1 MTIYLSLIFIPM
13 ILLLVE
19 SKVKRDLDLMLWILV
34 SVLTL
39 IVIGTRYEVGGD
51 WDNYLAQ
58 LTRASTRDFISAAR
72 TNSEWGYGA
81 LNWISA
87 KLGMGIYGVNTF
99 CGAILVLGTALFCRR
114 QPIPWLAWL
123 IATPYLLVVVGMGY
137 TRQSVALGFLLLGLV
152 QLENKK
158 VWRYLLLILAGY
170 FFHKTVLLMAP
181 LGILVWRRNIWFKGV
196 IIVLVGVSFVWLI
209 IVYRA
214 QILSNLAEPGE
225 IFRLMSKYFVGTQW
239 SSSGAL
245 PRVLMNAIPSIL
257 FLSLLLL
264 KKWPKSFDNQILWA
278 AIAVASIISLYFVG
292 HISTAIDRINIY
304 FIPIQLYVWSRIPL
318 LWSDIK
324 TQTAMTIGICLIY
337 LASFMVWLFMANHA
351 YEWIPYRSALLL

>member
-1 MTIYLSLIFIPM
+1 MTIYLSFILIPLL
-13 ILLLVE
+13 LLLVE
-19 SKVKRDLDLMLWILV
+19 SKLKRDLDLMLWILM
-34 SVLTL
+34 SLFIL

-51 WDNYLAQ
+51 WDNYLAH
-58 LTRASTRDFISAAR
+58 LARASSRDFISAAI
-72 TNSEWGYGA
+72 TNTELGYGA

-99 CGAILVLGTALFCRR
+99 CGAILVFGTAFFCRR

-137 TRQSVALGFLLLGLV
+137 TRQSVAVGFLLLGLV
-152 QLENKK
+152 ALENKK
-158 VWRYLLLILAGY
+158 VWRYFLLILAGY

-181 LGILVWRRNIWFKGV
+181 LGILVWRRNAWFKGG
-196 IIVLVGVSFVWLI
+196 IIVLLCVFFVWAI
-209 IVYRA
+209 IAYRA

-225 IFRLMSKYFVGTQW
+225 FFRLVSKYFMGSQW

-245 PRVLMNAIPSIL
+245 PRVLMNAMPSFL

-264 KKWPKSFDNQILWA
+264 KRWPKSSDNQMLWA
-278 AIAVASIISLYFVG
+278 AIAIASIASLYFVG

-318 LWSDIK
+318 LWPDIK
-324 TQTAMTIGICLIY
+324 TQTAITIGIY
-337 LASFMVWLFMANHA
+337 LVYFSSFMVWLFMANHA

>member
-1 MTIYLSLIFIPM
+1 MTIYLSFILIPLL
-13 ILLLVE
+13 LLLVE
-19 SKVKRDLDLMLWILV
+19 SKLKRDLDLMLWILM
-34 SVLTL
+34 SLFIL

-51 WDNYLAQ
+51 WDNYLAH
-58 LTRASTRDFISAAR
+58 LARASSRDFISAAI
-72 TNSEWGYGA
+72 TNTELGYGA

-99 CGAILVLGTALFCRR
+99 CGAILVFGTAFFCRR

-137 TRQSVALGFLLLGLV
+137 TRQSVAVGFLLLGLV
-152 QLENKK
+152 ALENKK
-158 VWRYLLLILAGY
+158 VWRYFLLILAGY

-181 LGILVWRRNIWFKGV
+181 LGILVWRRNRLLSVLIAGAALILIV
-196 IIVLVGVSFVWLI
+196 IALFLPHYLLELWENIVLRYQNYSSYDNTL
-209 IVYRA
+209 YR
-214 QILSNLAEPGE
+214 
-225 IFRLMSKYFVGTQW
+225 
-239 SSSGAL
+239 SSGAL
-245 PRVLMNAIPSIL
+245 PRVLMNAMPSFL

-264 KKWPKSFDNQILWA
+264 KRWPKSSDNQMLWA
-278 AIAVASIISLYFVG
+278 AIAIASIASLYFVG

-318 LWSDIK
+318 LWPDIK
-324 TQTAMTIGICLIY
+324 TQTAITIGIY
-337 LASFMVWLFMANHA
+337 LVYFSSFMVWLFMANHA

>member
-1 MTIYLSLIFIPM
+1 VTLYWLLFILPIIGVVIPLRLSENIQVLI
-13 ILLLVE
+13 
-19 SKVKRDLDLMLWILV
+19 WIL
-34 SVLTL
+34 SAILLTL
-39 IVIGTRYEVGGD
+39 IIGTRYEVGGD
-51 WDNYLAQ
+51 WDNYLAHVV
-58 LTRASTRDFISAAR
+58 RASSRDFISAAS
-72 TNSEWGYGA
+72 NNAELGYGA

-99 CGAILVLGTALFCRR
+99 CGAILVFGTAFFCRR

-152 QLENKK
+152 ALENKK
-158 VWRYLLLILAGY
+158 VWRYFLLILAGY

-181 LGILVWRRNIWFKGV
+181 LGILVWRRNVWFKGG
-196 IIVLVGVSFVWLI
+196 IIVLFSVFFVWAI

-225 IFRLMSKYFVGTQW
+225 FFRLFSKYFVGNQW

-245 PRVLMNAIPSIL
+245 PRVLMNAIPSFL
-257 FLSLLLL
+257 FLSLLLF
-264 KKWPKSFDNQILWA
+264 KRWPKSSDNQMLWA
-278 AIAVASIISLYFVG
+278 AIAIASIASLYFVG

-318 LWSDIK
+318 VIFDR
-324 TQTAMTIGICLIY
+324 MTRTLVIVSIIFVYGI
-337 LASFMVWLFMANHA
+337 SFLVWLNWADNSGN
-351 YEWIPYRSALLL
+351 WIPYNSILFL

>member
-1 MTIYLSLIFIPM
+1 MTLYWLLFGLPIIGVVIPLRFSESIQIFI
-13 ILLLVE
+13 
-19 SKVKRDLDLMLWILV
+19 WTAFAILV
-34 SVLTL
+34 TL
-39 IVIGTRYEVGGD
+39 IIGTRYEVGGD

-58 LTRASTRDFISAAR
+58 LTRASTRDFISAVLN
-72 TNSEWGYGA
+72 NSEWGYGA

-181 LGILVWRRNIWFKGV
+181 LGILVWRRNIWLSVV
-196 IIVLVGVSFVWLI
+196 IAVLAFILTMVALFPSHYLLELWENVVLKYQNYSSYDTAL
-209 IVYRA
+209 YR
-214 QILSNLAEPGE
+214 
-225 IFRLMSKYFVGTQW
+225 
-239 SSSGAL
+239 SSGAL

-304 FIPIQLYVWSRIPL
+304 FIPIQLYVWSRIFL
-318 LWSDIK
+318 VISDR
-324 TQTAMTIGICLIY
+324 MTRTLVILAIISIY
-337 LASFMVWLFMANHA
+337 GGSFLVWLNWADNSGN
-351 YEWIPYRSALLL
+351 WIPYSSLLFL

>member
-1 MTIYLSLIFIPM
+1 MTLYWLLFAVPIIGVVIPLRFSESIQIFI
-13 ILLLVE
+13 
-19 SKVKRDLDLMLWILV
+19 WTAFAILV
-34 SVLTL
+34 TL
-39 IVIGTRYEVGGD
+39 IIGTRYEVGGD

-58 LTRASTRDFISAAR
+58 LTRASTRDFISAVLN
-72 TNSEWGYGA
+72 NSEWGYGA

-181 LGILVWRRNIWFKGV
+181 LGILVWRRNIWLSVV
-196 IIVLVGVSFVWLI
+196 IAILAFILTMVALFPSHYLLELWENVVLKYQNYSSYDTAL
-209 IVYRA
+209 YR
-214 QILSNLAEPGE
+214 
-225 IFRLMSKYFVGTQW
+225 
-239 SSSGAL
+239 SSGAL

-264 KKWPKSFDNQILWA
+264 KKWPKSFDNQMLWA

-324 TQTAMTIGICLIY
+324 TQTAMTIGIYLIY

>member
-1 MTIYLSLIFIPM
+1 MTIYLIFILIPLL
-13 ILLLVE
+13 LLLVE
-19 SKVKRDLDLMLWILV
+19 SKVKRDLDLMLWILI
-34 SVLTL
+34 SLFIL

-51 WDNYLAQ
+51 WDNYLAH
-58 LTRASTRDFISAAR
+58 LARASSRDFISAAI
-72 TNSEWGYGA
+72 TNTELGYGA

-99 CGAILVLGTALFCRR
+99 CGAILVFGTAFFCRR

-152 QLENKK
+152 ALENKK
-158 VWRYLLLILAGY
+158 VWRYFLLILAGY

-181 LGILVWRRNIWFKGV
+181 LGILVWRRNVWFKGG
-196 IIVLVGVSFVWLI
+196 IIVLFSVFFVWAI

-225 IFRLMSKYFVGTQW
+225 FFRLFSKYFVGNQW

-245 PRVLMNAIPSIL
+245 PRVLMNAIPSFL
-257 FLSLLLL
+257 FLSLLLF
-264 KKWPKSFDNQILWA
+264 KRWPKSSDNQMLWA
-278 AIAVASIISLYFVG
+278 AIAIASIASLYFVG

-304 FIPIQLYVWSRIPL
+304 FIPIQLYVWSRLPL
-318 LWSDIK
+318 LWLDIK
-324 TQTAMTIGICLIY
+324 TQTAMIIGIY
-337 LASFMVWLFMANHA
+337 LVYFSSFMVWLFMANHA

>member
-1 MTIYLSLIFIPM
+1 MTIYISQIFITM

-39 IVIGTRYEVGGD
+39 IVIGARYEVGGD

-170 FFHKTVLLMAP
+170 FFHKTVLLMAT
-181 LGILVWRRNIWFKGV
+181 LGILVWRRNIS
-196 IIVLVGVSFVWLI
+196 VSYTHL
-209 IVYRA
+209 
-214 QILSNLAEPGE
+214 
-225 IFRLMSKYFVGTQW
+225 T
-239 SSSGAL
+239 L
-245 PRVLMNAIPSIL
+245 P
-257 FLSLLLL
+257 
-264 KKWPKSFDNQILWA
+264 K
-278 AIAVASIISLYFVG
+278 
-292 HISTAIDRINIY
+292 IY
-304 FIPIQLYVWSRIPL
+304 SV
-318 LWSDIK
+318 
-324 TQTAMTIGICLIY
+324 
-337 LASFMVWLFMANHA
+337 
-351 YEWIPYRSALLL
+351 